1 MRDTQ
6 LKMKRVQPVIN
17 VKKGKVDAESQALNE
32 IRSKK
37 VELVRTMKENQRT
50 YMQGV
55 DKLNTLRNSANRE
68 NLSNLETSLDH
79 VKSQWFQIFRQV
91 QDIETKEKE
100 QISRLVV
107 AETELR
113 SAEKLKGRYEIELK
127 TGLAKIEQK
136 QMDEFAIRK
145 HYSK

>member
-17 VKKGKVDAESQALNE
+17 VKKNKVDAESLVLNE

-55 DKLNTLRNSANRE
+55 DKLNGLRNSANRE

-91 QDIETKEKE
+91 QEIETKEKE
-100 QISRLVV
+100 QISRLVL

-113 SAEKLKGRYEIELK
+113 SAEKLKDKYATELK
-127 TGLAKIEQK
+127 IGLAKSEQK
-136 QMDEFAIRK
+136 QMDEFALRK
-145 HYSK
+145 HYAK